1 MLDIISLFYGYS
13 RTNNDM
19 FSASKP
25 ILKARNF
32 LKNFAL
38 LLDYL
43 KKALVL
49 CAHFTLWKGIFLKL
63 CTSFLLIKVF

>member
-1 MLDIISLFYGYS
+1 
-13 RTNNDM
+13 M